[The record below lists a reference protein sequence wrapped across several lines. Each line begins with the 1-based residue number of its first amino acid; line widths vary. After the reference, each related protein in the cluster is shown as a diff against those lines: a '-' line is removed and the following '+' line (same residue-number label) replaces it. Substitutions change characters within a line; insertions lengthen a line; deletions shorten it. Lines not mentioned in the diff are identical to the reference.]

1 MKKIMNVS
9 VINYLLL
16 VFVSHQSAPVV
27 VELNEHM
34 DRWSIR
40 WYTWMDEG
48 WLDDPNVGWWHVGWD
63 LMIRYGSV
71 N

>member
-34 DRWSIR
+34 EECVRGPSDG
-40 WYTWMDEG
+40 TPGWMRDG
-48 WLDDPNVGWWHVGWD
+48 
-63 LMIRYGSV
+63 LMIRTWVGGTSV
-71 N
+71 GI